1 LTRKG
6 EGVLAKLAPLL
17 RRINDR
23 LFSGNSA
30 SAIGVVAKFLK
41 HVADESANSI
51 RMARN
56 FSG

>member
-1 LTRKG
+1 MSYHVFFDFSTGLKKSLRVPKG
-6 EGVLAKLAPLL
+6 TLNRIL
-17 RRINDR
+17 R
-23 LFSGNSA
+23 
-30 SAIGVVAKFLK
+30 